1 MYKRKKTL
9 SLVVTPYHTYTR
21 CKRGKQIP
29 RTCYNVHVRL
39 LKAKSLIRLIRIKVD
54 KTCLISLSKA
64 NEEYLLSKET
74 QGSPLYSL
82 ICKTIHAAILNEY

>member
-1 MYKRKKTL
+1 MYKWKETFG
-9 SLVVTPYHTYTR
+9 SVVAPYHTYIR
-21 CKRGKQIP
+21 WKCSKEIP
-29 RTCYNVHVRL
+29 RMCHNAHVRL

-82 ICKTIHAAILNEY
+82 IYKTIHAAILNEY